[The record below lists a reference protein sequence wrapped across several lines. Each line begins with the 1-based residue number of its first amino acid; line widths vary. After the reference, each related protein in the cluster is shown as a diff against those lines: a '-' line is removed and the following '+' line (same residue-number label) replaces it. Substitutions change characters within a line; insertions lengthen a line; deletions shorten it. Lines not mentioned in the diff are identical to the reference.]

1 MASRSVTTRDAGL
14 ALISRINRW
23 MVAGAVASAGVIS
36 LVAAR
41 SFHGHTVS
49 SSASAVSQ
57 PAQSSSSGASGSSS
71 SGSSSSG
78 GGLGQPAQAP
88 GSGSAQS
95 APAPVVSGGS

>member
-1 MASRSVTTRDAGL
+1 MASRAVNTRDAGL

-23 MVAGAVASAGVIS
+23 MIAGAVAFSGVIS

-49 SSASAVSQ
+49 AVSQ
-57 PAQSSSSGASGSSS
+57 PAQSSSAGSGSSS

-78 GGLGQPAQAP
+78 SGLSQPSQAP
-88 GSGSAQS
+88 APAPAQS

>member
-1 MASRSVTTRDAGL
+1 MASRSVTSRDAGL

-23 MVAGAVASAGVIS
+23 MIAGAVGFAGAIS

-49 SSASAVSQ
+49 SSGTAVSQ
-57 PAQSSSSGASGSSS
+57 PAQSPSSSSTGAGASGASGS
-71 SGSSSSG
+71 
-78 GGLGQPAQAP
+78 GLSQPPQAP
-88 GSGSAQS
+88 APAPAQS